1 MDYDKKTKNE
11 LVKEIQRLNNVIS
24 NSITSED
31 AKVKQN
37 ENPNNSQNEALYN
50 LIFNQPFLGIVH
62 FDEDRTIIDCNNQFE
77 KMIGTSR
84 EEVIGHNLLNFFDNK
99 EILLAIKDAFA
110 DKVSVFEGGY
120 FNQFRKEEMFVKI
133 FFNSYRDSNNEVV
146 LGTGLFE
153 DITVKKK
160 AEKEVELLAHSIQNI
175 SECVIITDPQ
185 NKILYVNKA
194 FEDIFGYS
202 SEEIIGESFGIL
214 RSLNNPKKIND
225 EIYKSTSS
233 KVWQGELL
241 NVKKDGTEFPI
252 FLSTTLLKNAEGKT
266 YARIGVVR
274 DITQR
279 KKVEKELLEA
289 KLKAEQSDK
298 LKSEF
303 LAQMS
308 HEIRTPINVILNI
321 ANMILEDHYFD
332 ADEDT
337 KATFSIL
344 DSAGKRITRTIDLI
358 LNMAEVQVGAYDYTP
373 RRFDLFSDMYNLL
386 YREFEK
392 ISEEKGIEFKWT
404 KNTDDTLITADVYSV
419 SQIFSNL
426 LYNAVKFTN
435 IGEVDVVFSRNSK
448 GNLLVQFIDTG
459 IGIEEE
465 FLPHVFEI
473 FSQEDRGHTRQFEGN
488 GLGLALVKSYCELN
502 KTNIKIESTKGTGTT
517 VSLIFPKTKH
527 KD

>member
-1 MDYDKKTKNE
+1 MDYNKKTKDE

-31 AKVKQN
+31 SEVKQKANLN
-37 ENPNNSQNEALYN
+37 EPLYN
-50 LIFNQPFLGIVH
+50 LIFNQPFIGIVH
-62 FDEDRTIIDCNNQFE
+62 FDEDRTVIDCNDQFI
-77 KMIGTSR
+77 KIIGAPR
-84 EEVIGHNLLNFFDNK
+84 EEIIGHNLLNFFDNK
-99 EILLAIKDAFA
+99 EILLAIKDAFTE
-110 DKVSVFEGGY
+110 KVSLFEGSF
-120 FNQFRKEEMFVKI
+120 FNQFRNEEMFVKI
-133 FFNSYRDSNNEVV
+133 FFNSYQDDNNKVI

-153 DITVKKK
+153 DITAKKK
-160 AEKEVELLAHSIQNI
+160 AEKEVALLAHSIQNI
-175 SECVIITDPQ
+175 SECIIITDPQ

-194 FEDIFGYS
+194 FEDIFGYT
-202 SEEIIGESFGIL
+202 SEEIIGKEFGIL

-225 EIYKSTSS
+225 EVYKSNSA

-252 FLSTTLLKNAEGKT
+252 FLSTTLLKNETGKT

-279 KKVEKELLEA
+279 KMVEKELIEA

-386 YREFEK
+386 YREFGK

-404 KNTDDTLITADVYSV
+404 KNTDNTLITADVYSV

-435 IGEVDVVFSRNSK
+435 IGEVEVVFSRNSK
-448 GNLLVQFIDTG
+448 GNLLVQFVDTG

-502 KTNIKIESTKGTGTT
+502 KINIKIESTKGTGTV

>member
-1 MDYDKKTKNE
+1 MSYEKKTKNE

-24 NSITSED
+24 NSII
-31 AKVKQN
+31 N
-37 ENPNNSQNEALYN
+37 ENSDEQQKTQSNDPLYN
-50 LIFNQPFLGIVH
+50 LIFNQPFIGIVH
-62 FDEDRTIIDCNNQFE
+62 FGEDRTIIDCNDQFV
-77 KMIGTSR
+77 KIIGAQR
-84 EEVIGHNLLNFFDNK
+84 KEIIGHNLLNFFDNK
-99 EILLAIKDAFA
+99 EILLAIKDAFTE
-110 DKVSVFEGGY
+110 KISVFEGEY
-120 FNQFRKEEMFVKI
+120 FNQFRNEKMFLKI
-133 FFNSYRDSNNEVV
+133 FFNSYIDDDNEII

-153 DITVKKK
+153 DITEKKN
-160 AEKEVELLAHSIQNI
+160 AEKDVELLAHSIQNI

-185 NKILYVNKA
+185 NKVLYVNKA
-194 FEDIFGYS
+194 FEDVFGYTS
-202 SEEIIGESFGIL
+202 DEIIGKSFGIL

-225 EIYKSTSS
+225 EIYKSAPS
-233 KVWQGELL
+233 KSWQGELF

-252 FLSTTLLKNAEGKT
+252 FLSTTLLKNNVGKI

-279 KKVEKELLEA
+279 KKVEKELIEA

-392 ISEEKGIEFKWT
+392 ISEEKGIEFKWI
-404 KNTDDTLITADVYSV
+404 KNTDNTLITADVYSV

-435 IGEVDVVFSRNSK
+435 IGEVNVVFSRNSK

-459 IGIEEE
+459 IGIEED

-502 KTNIKIESTKGTGTT
+502 KINIKIESVKGTGTT
-517 VSLIFPKTKH
+517 VSLIFPTNKH

>member
-1 MDYDKKTKNE
+1 MDYEKKTKDE
-11 LVKEIQRLNNVIS
+11 LVEEIHKLTNVIS
-24 NSITSED
+24 NFETSEPSKINKNKDPNRNQD
-31 AKVKQN
+31 A
-37 ENPNNSQNEALYN
+37 ALYN

-62 FDEDRTIIDCNNQFE
+62 FDEDRTVIDCNDQFV
-77 KMIGTSR
+77 KIIGATR
-84 EEVIGHNLLNFFDNK
+84 KEIIGHNLLNFFDNK
-99 EILLAIKDAFA
+99 EIMLSIKDAFS
-110 DKVSVFEGGY
+110 DEVSVFEGGY
-120 FNQFRKEEMFVKI
+120 FNHFHNHEMFIKI
-133 FFNSYRDSNNEVV
+133 FFNSFHDNNGNVI
-146 LGTGLFE
+146 LGAGFFE
-153 DITVKKK
+153 DTTEKRST
-160 AEKEVELLAHSIQNI
+160 EKEVELLAHSMQNI

-185 NKILYVNKA
+185 NKVLYVNKA
-194 FEDIFGYS
+194 FENIYGYTS
-202 SEEIIGESFGIL
+202 KEIIGESIGIL

-233 KVWQGELL
+233 KGWQGELL
-241 NVKKDGTEFPI
+241 NVKKNGTEFPI
-252 FLSTTLLKNAEGKT
+252 FLSTALVRNAKGKT

-274 DITQR
+274 DNTQR
-279 KKVEKELLEA
+279 KKVEKELIEA

-386 YREFEK
+386 HREFSK
-392 ISEEKGIEFKWT
+392 ISDEKGIDFKWT
-404 KNTDDTLITADVYSV
+404 KNTDDTLIKADVYSV

-435 IGEVDVVFSRNSK
+435 IGEVEVIFSGTVKNK
-448 GNLLVQFIDTG
+448 LLVQFVDTG

-502 KTNIKIESTKGTGTT
+502 KVNIKIKSQKGVGTT
-517 VSLIFPKTKH
+517 VNLTFPKTN
-527 KD
+527 

>member
-1 MDYDKKTKNE
+1 MNYSKKTKDE
-11 LVKEIQRLNNVIS
+11 LVQEIKKLESIIS
-24 NSITSED
+24 KFNTDSD
-31 AKVKQN
+31 ANQKQN
-37 ENPNNSQNEALYN
+37 ESSKRELNGALYN
-50 LIFNQPFLGIVH
+50 LIFNQPFLGIVY
-62 FDEDRTIIDCNNQFE
+62 FDEERTIIDCNDQFVV
-77 KMIGTSR
+77 MIGTPR
-84 EEVIGHNLLNFFDNK
+84 EEILGRNIINFFDNQ
-99 EILLAIKDAFA
+99 EMLLSIKDAFTE
-110 DKVSVFEGGY
+110 KISLFEGGY
-120 FNQFRKEEMFVKI
+120 YSNFHSKEKFVKV
-133 FFNSYRDSNNEVV
+133 FFNSYKDEENGVV
-146 LGTGLFE
+146 LGTGFFE
-153 DITVKKK
+153 DITEKRE
-160 AEKEVELLAHSIQNI
+160 AEKDVELLANSIQNI

-185 NKILYVNKA
+185 NNILYVNKA
-194 FEDIFGYS
+194 FEDVYGYPLK
-202 SEEIIGESFGIL
+202 EVLGKSFGIL

-225 EIYKSTSS
+225 EVYKSITP
-233 KVWQGELL
+233 KIWQGELFNL
-241 NVKKDGTEFPI
+241 KKDGTEFPV
-252 FLSTTLLKNAEGKT
+252 FLSTALVKNAKGET

-274 DITQR
+274 DISQR
-279 KKVEKELLEA
+279 KKVEKELIEA

-373 RRFDLFSDMYNLL
+373 RRFDLFSDMYNMY
-386 YREFEK
+386 YREFSK
-392 ISEEKGIEFKWT
+392 VSEEKGIDFKWSKT
-404 KNTDDTLITADVYSV
+404 TDNALVTADVYSV

-435 IGEVDVVFSRNSK
+435 IGEVNVLFSRNSK
-448 GNLLVQFIDTG
+448 GNLIVQFIDTG
-459 IGIEEE
+459 IGIEQD

-473 FSQEDRGHTRQFEGN
+473 FTQEDRGHTRQFEGN

-502 KTNIKIESTKGTGTT
+502 KVNIKIESQKSEGTSVTL
-517 VSLIFPKTKH
+517 VFPKTK
-527 KD
+527 

>member
-1 MDYDKKTKNE
+1 MNYEKKTKNE
-11 LVKEIQRLNNVIS
+11 LVHEIQRLSNVIS
-24 NSITSED
+24 SFETSELS
-31 AKVKQN
+31 KVGQKK
-37 ENPNNSQNEALYN
+37 NPNSSQNGALYN

-62 FDEDRTIIDCNNQFE
+62 FDEDRTIIDCNDQFT
-77 KMIGTSR
+77 KIIGAAR
-84 EEVIGHNLLNFFDNK
+84 EDIIGHNLLNFFDNK
-99 EILLAIKDAFA
+99 DILLSIKDAFS
-110 DKVSVFEGGY
+110 DDVSVFEGGY
-120 FNQFRKEEMFVKI
+120 FNRFHNKEMFIKI
-133 FFNSYRDSNNEVV
+133 YFNSFRNSSENIILGVGFFEHYKAKSNS
-146 LGTGLFE
+146 
-153 DITVKKK
+153 
-160 AEKEVELLAHSIQNI
+160 EKEIELLAHSIQNI

-185 NKILYVNKA
+185 NKVLYVNKA
-194 FEDIFGYS
+194 FEKIYGYTS
-202 SEEIIGESFGIL
+202 KEIIGKSISIL

-233 KVWQGELL
+233 KGWQGELL
-241 NVKKDGTEFPI
+241 NIKKDETEFPI
-252 FLSTTLLKNAEGKT
+252 FLSTALVKNAKGET

-279 KKVEKELLEA
+279 KKVEKELIEA
-289 KLKAEQSDK
+289 KLQAEQSDK

-373 RRFDLFSDMYNLL
+373 RRIDLFSDMYNLL
-386 YREFEK
+386 HREFSK
-392 ISEEKGIEFKWT
+392 ISEDKGIDFKWT
-404 KNTDDTLITADVYSV
+404 KNAENALITADVYSV

-426 LYNAVKFTN
+426 LYNAIKFTN
-435 IGEVDVVFSRNSK
+435 IGEVEVIFSTTIK
-448 GNLLVQFIDTG
+448 GNLLVQFVDTG
-459 IGIEEE
+459 IGIDED

-502 KTNIKIESTKGTGTT
+502 KINIRIKSQKGVGTT
-517 VSLIFPKTKH
+517 VNLTFPKPN
-527 KD
+527 

>member
-1 MDYDKKTKNE
+1 MNYEKKTKDE
-11 LVKEIQRLNNVIS
+11 LVKEIHKLTNVIS
-24 NSITSED
+24 NFESSDPSKINKNKNHNSNQD
-31 AKVKQN
+31 A
-37 ENPNNSQNEALYN
+37 ALYN

-62 FDEDRTIIDCNNQFE
+62 FDKDRTIINCNDQFV
-77 KMIGTSR
+77 KIIGATQK
-84 EEVIGHNLLNFFDNK
+84 EIIGHNLLNFFDNK
-99 EILLAIKDAFA
+99 EILLSIKDAFS
-110 DKVSVFEGGY
+110 DEVSVFEGKY
-120 FNQFRKEEMFVKI
+120 FNHFHNKEMFIKI
-133 FFNSYRDSNNEVV
+133 FFNSFHDNNGNVI
-146 LGTGLFE
+146 LGAGFFE
-153 DITVKKK
+153 DTTAKRN

-185 NKILYVNKA
+185 NKVLYVNKA
-194 FEDIFGYS
+194 FENIYGYTS
-202 SEEIIGESFGIL
+202 KEIIGESIGIL

-233 KVWQGELL
+233 KGWQGELL
-241 NVKKDGTEFPI
+241 NIKKDGTEFPI
-252 FLSTTLLKNAEGKT
+252 FLSTALVKNAKGET

-274 DITQR
+274 DNTQR
-279 KKVEKELLEA
+279 KKVEKELIEA

-386 YREFEK
+386 HREFSK
-392 ISEEKGIEFKWT
+392 ISEEKGIDFKWT
-404 KNTDDTLITADVYSV
+404 KNTDDTLIKADVYSV

-435 IGEVDVVFSRNSK
+435 IGEVEVIFSGAVKNK
-448 GNLLVQFIDTG
+448 LLVQFVDTG

-502 KTNIKIESTKGTGTT
+502 KINIKIKSKKGVGTT
-517 VSLIFPKTKH
+517 VNLTFPKTN
-527 KD
+527 

>member
-1 MDYDKKTKNE
+1 MNYDKKTKDE
-11 LVKEIQRLNNVIS
+11 LVKEILRLNDVVQNF
-24 NSITSED
+24 NSTEHSKSSQKKD
-31 AKVKQN
+31 LSGDQN
-37 ENPNNSQNEALYN
+37 GTLYN

-62 FDEDRTIIDCNNQFE
+62 FGEDRTIIDCNDQFV
-77 KMIGTSR
+77 KFIGTAR
-84 EEVIGHNLLNFFDNK
+84 EEIVGHNLLNFFDK
-99 EILLAIKDAFA
+99 KDILLSIKDAFS
-110 DKVSVFEGGY
+110 DEDSIFEGGY
-120 FNQFRKEEMFVKI
+120 FNQFLQKEMFVKI
-133 FFNSYRDSNNEVV
+133 FFNSFRDDSGNII
-146 LGTGLFE
+146 LGTGFFE
-153 DITVKKK
+153 DITEKK
-160 AEKEVELLAHSIQNI
+160 ATEKDVELLAHSFQNI
-175 SECVIITDPQ
+175 SECIIITDPI
-185 NKILYVNKA
+185 NNVLYTNKA
-194 FEDIFGYS
+194 FENIYGYTS
-202 SEEIIGESFGIL
+202 KEILGDSISIL

-233 KVWQGELL
+233 KGWQGELL
-241 NVKKDGTEFPI
+241 NVRKDGSEFPI
-252 FLSTTLLKNAEGKT
+252 FLSTALVKNAEGET
-266 YARIGVVR
+266 FARIGVVR

-279 KKVEKELLEA
+279 KKVEKELIEA
-289 KLKAEQSDK
+289 KQKAEQSDR

-358 LNMAEVQVGAYDYTP
+358 LNMAEVQVGAYDYSP
-373 RRFDLFSDMYNLL
+373 RRFDLFSDMYNLY
-386 YREFEK
+386 YREFTK

-404 KNTDDTLITADVYSV
+404 KNTDNALITADVYSV

-435 IGEVDVVFSRNSK
+435 IGEVEVIFLRNEK
-448 GNLLVQFIDTG
+448 EHLIVQFKDSG
-459 IGIEEE
+459 IGIEQD
-465 FLPHVFEI
+465 FMLHVFEI

-502 KTNIKIESTKGTGTT
+502 KIKIQIESRKGVGTT
-517 VSLIFPKTKH
+517 VNLTFPRTK
-527 KD
+527 